1 MKYDQYLDELLN
13 KTITTKKQLEA
24 NEYVRV
30 AKNYI
35 FKTNKYPNLEKI
47 DYLLLIDK
55 ISESRHLPI

>member
-35 FKTNKYPNLEKI
+35 FKTNIYTNLEKI

>member
-35 FKTNKYPNLEKI
+35 FKTNKIY
-47 DYLLLIDK
+47 
-55 ISESRHLPI
+55 

>member
-35 FKTNKYPNLEKI
+35 FKTNKYTNLEKI

-55 ISESRHLPI
+55 ISESRYLPI

>member
-30 AKNYI
+30 AKN
-35 FKTNKYPNLEKI
+35 
-47 DYLLLIDK
+47 
-55 ISESRHLPI
+55 